1 MCKVLRTDL
10 RPFDDVNERNARD
23 VPQSAPSSSSHYAEA
38 KPRPGCEE
46 AQKEDPVI
54 TSAESLAYVEAYVPE
69 DALLAAARKRGTE
82 VGAVPIGAA
91 SGAAL
96 LFVAS
101 LLDAKQVAEFG
112 TGAGVSGLWLL
123 RGLAP
128 DGVLTSIDREAE
140 HQRLARE
147 SFTEAGIAPQRF
159 RLITGSALDVAPR
172 LNSDGY
178 DLVFID
184 GDKTEYSEYLL
195 EAKRLVRPGGVIAFD
210 NALWHDRVADP
221 SQRDPDTSAIRDLL
235 RQVASDDE
243 LLPLLLPT
251 GDGLL
256 LAQLVNDA
264 S

>member
-1 MCKVLRTDL
+1 MLM
-10 RPFDDVNERNARD
+10 PNAT
-23 VPQSAPSSSSHYAEA
+23 SHREPAITTAASLGYA
-38 KPRPGCEE
+38 
-46 AQKEDPVI
+46 
-54 TSAESLAYVEAYVPE
+54 EAYVPE
-69 DALLAAARKRGTE
+69 DEHLIEARRRGEE

-96 LFVAS
+96 QFLAS
-101 LLDAKQVAEFG
+101 AIGATSAAEIG

-128 DGVLTSIDREAE
+128 DGILTSVDREAE

-147 SFTEAGIAPQRF
+147 AFTAAGIAPQRF
-159 RLITGSALDVAPR
+159 RLITGSALEVVPR
-172 LNSDGY
+172 LNSGGY

-184 GDKTEYSEYLL
+184 GDKTEYSEYLT

-210 NALWHDRVADP
+210 NALWHGRVADP
-221 SQRDPDTSAIRDLL
+221 AQRDPDTSAIRSLL
-235 RQVASDDE
+235 KSVANDDD

-256 LAQLVNDA
+256 VAQLVG
-264 S
+264 

>member
-1 MCKVLRTDL
+1 VQG
-10 RPFDDVNERNARD
+10 
-23 VPQSAPSSSSHYAEA
+23 VPQPAQSSSSHYAEA
-38 KPRPGCEE
+38 NPRPSCEE
-46 AQKEDPVI
+46 AQKEEPVI
-54 TSAESLAYVEAYVPE
+54 ATAESLAFVEAYVPE
-69 DALLAAARKRGTE
+69 DSLLTAARQRGTE
-82 VGAVPIGAA
+82 VGAIPIGSA

-96 LFVAS
+96 QFLAS
-101 LLDAKQVAEFG
+101 LLGAKQVAEFG

-123 RGLAP
+123 RGLTSE
-128 DGVLTSIDREAE
+128 GVLTSIDREAE

-147 SFTEAGIAPQRF
+147 TFTEAGIAPQRF

-172 LNSDGY
+172 LNSGGY

-184 GDKTEYSEYLL
+184 GDKTEYSEYLV

-221 SQRDPDTSAIRDLL
+221 SQRDPDTSAIRELL
-235 RQVASDDE
+235 RNVADDDE

-256 LAQLVNDA
+256 VAQLASDA
-264 S
+264 D